1 MNPSTD
7 IPNPAR
13 RGKLTFWGSQAAEL
27 FSRELDESF
36 AGVLAHNLIHDPA
49 DPMLGFVSAS
59 IDGRPWTDTMWTR
72 DAGVFL
78 RELVQWGELE
88 TACLAA
94 ERLMALVQTNSEGY
108 NTFPMFFQRGQPG
121 SGSELDGTGAIIIGL
136 VLLWERLPAG
146 HPTREQIAAF
156 LNNSASPLAYILNR
170 LKGHPLI
177 PGSGEFGGGCGIEG
191 DFYNVVQNNLVR
203 LALLAAARL
212 ENAAQHPD
220 RAETYTRAANQLT
233 ANMLRY
239 LRDANGAWLWNITID
254 TLQPDPAILYHPIN
268 KGFGGLNAVLAMNAD
283 VEGLELTVGDR
294 ADTLASIRTYD
305 QLLAFPLRREEFDRH
320 GAWTQFD
327 EYGNG
332 LMTGPS
338 YGQGYAAQAMLLMDR
353 LEQAGKAVDFLAHVT
368 FQPCPGN
375 DLDRSSPYLFYER
388 IYLPELWEQS
398 RTSGWTFPMFDGQKF
413 DQGCGALNLVCV
425 AEPLKIARLIAGVD
439 DSDPACLRLTP
450 RLLPGWA
457 GFRAENWPVLTS
469 NGLLRLDLTCE
480 RLADGLR
487 LEVRVR
493 EGQIPA
499 LEARLPADGGYSRQ
513 TAFQVS
519 KAVFSL

>member
-1 MNPSTD
+1 M
-7 IPNPAR
+7 PNPAS
-13 RGKLTFWGSQAAEL
+13 RGRLTFWGSDAAEL

-36 AGVLAHNLIHDPA
+36 EGVLAHNLIHDPA
-49 DPMLGFVSAS
+49 DPMVGFVSAS

-94 ERLMALVQTNSEGY
+94 ARLIDLVQTNSEGY

-156 LNNSASPLAYILNR
+156 LDGPASPLVYILRR
-170 LKGHPLI
+170 LEGHPLI

-212 ENAAQHPD
+212 EHTANRHERAAN
-220 RAETYTRAANQLT
+220 YTRAADQLT
-233 ANMLRY
+233 ANMLRL
-239 LRDANGAWLWNITID
+239 LRDASGAWLWNICID
-254 TLQPDPAILYHPIN
+254 TLQPDPAIIYHPIN

-283 VEGLELTVGDR
+283 VEGLVLTGSDR
-294 ADTLASIRTYD
+294 PDTPASILTFE
-305 QLLAFPLRREEFDRH
+305 QLLAFPLRKQEFDRH

-353 LEQAGKAVDFLAHVT
+353 LDLAGKAVDFLARVT
-368 FQPCPGN
+368 YQPCPGN
-375 DLDRSSPYLFYER
+375 DLDRWSPYLFYER

-398 RTSGWTFPMFDGQKF
+398 KASGWTFPMFDGQRF

-439 DSDPACLRLTP
+439 DADPARLRLAP
-450 RLLPGWA
+450 RLLPGWM
-457 GFRAENWPVLTS
+457 GFRAENWPVLTT
-469 NGLLRLDLTCE
+469 NGVLRLDLTCE
-480 RLADGLR
+480 RQPDGLR
-487 LEVRVR
+487 LAVKVRDGLIPTLEV
-493 EGQIPA
+493 
-499 LEARLPADGGYSRQ
+499 RLPAHNGYSRQ
-513 TAFQVS
+513 TASQV
-519 KAVFSL
+519 KEAVFTRQ